1 MKKLL
6 FLPLFTLMLC
16 GCGGNYPSEESSIEE
31 SSLEP
36 SVTSSVSS
44 EEESSADTSI
54 SISVSE
60 SSEVSSEVSTESI
73 STETTLPEG
82 DVFGLMW
89 CESFATANVRN
100 SIVGHQIENAP
111 DGRIQWI
118 VEDVSFVKD
127 NLFALSEIK
136 KGSHWIVNFE
146 ANNGAEEYMDSDW
159 EHNLWIVKKAFTA
172 TVYIKLSHGN
182 DGVWFSFT
190 D

>member
-6 FLPLFTLMLC
+6 YLPLFTLMLC
-16 GCGGNYPSEESSIEE
+16 GCGSSETTTPEESSV
-31 SSLEP
+31 EP
-36 SVTSSVSS
+36 SASSSVSS
-44 EEESSADTSI
+44 EEESSEESSI
-54 SISVSE
+54 SISISE
-60 SSEVSSEVSTESI
+60 SSEVSSEVSSESI

-89 CESFATANVRN
+89 CESFATASDRY

-111 DGRIQWI
+111 DGRIQWV

-146 ANNGAEEYMDSDW
+146 SNNGAEEYMDSDW
-159 EHNLWIVKKAFTA
+159 EHNLWVVKKAFTA
-172 TVYIKLSHGN
+172 TVYIKLALGN
-182 DGVWFSFT
+182 DGVWFSFA